1 MQKHTIAATLIST
14 GILIGCG
21 GGSSTNTATPLTS
34 SSEAPVAPVAASTD
48 STGASTGSP
57 TELAS
62 SVDVSGYRSVS
73 IAATTTSAVRTAS
86 FMDRVQTM
94 IASLFIKP
102 AYAQTAPRCTT
113 DAYKLIGIKDDGS
126 YEPLSITTSGTDSC
140 NVGFREMFDVGSY
153 ILLTGEGIYK
163 DDLTCNLVFLEK
175 ANGNMYCVGETLPS
189 RYQIATSSNSNGSS
203 IAEKIQTITAA
214 DGTTTKYV
222 LINAQSTTFD
232 SNNQISGLKTKL
244 IRFDL
249 TDTTAGPKAAVL
261 LEGYQS
267 GWSQYTTASE
277 FEYFNLEN
285 YRLAQNGDV
294 LTNYYRSIWNSGSTG
309 SMSGSSY
316 RRNLKYYYD
325 FTNGGTDYSTGTLRD
340 TEALTL
346 INAALSAQAVNNTG
360 ATAAVGASANVT
372 TLGYLNVSCMFDAPN
387 SEGGVL
393 MTTPSQSWISGYD
406 SNGMYTSQWS
416 NSSSLFRVTAP
427 NASSAGKPVIA
438 FVKPTLLC
446 SDTSGWSGNI
456 PQKVGDTWYTLQSA
470 WSYSWGY
477 NPTTSMYQS
486 YGGTKTSIIGNRLYA
501 TTGNANDDTVFTM
514 PTSSNDLNGSGG
526 YYWGAGISNT
536 RIRASKDYLYLINQ
550 GSTMYTMNSSS
561 GVEISRFKPADQTTG
576 SVISNL
582 LRIVSSSQNLSYSAF
597 TTTKKDNVA
606 ELVARDLSSDDL
618 DKVYGT
624 IAEDGNYSQR
634 TINNSRYST
643 VAVARLN

>member
-1 MQKHTIAATLIST
+1 MKNRLITAALISS
-14 GILIGCG
+14 GILVGCG

-34 SSEAPVAPVAASTD
+34 ATEAPVAPVASTD
-48 STGASTGSP
+48 STGSP
-57 TELAS
+57 TELAN
-62 SVDVSGYRSVS
+62 SVNVSGYRSVS
-73 IAATTTSAVRTAS
+73 IAATTTSSVRTAS
-86 FMDRVQTM
+86 IIDRVQNM
-94 IASLFIKP
+94 LASLFIKP
-102 AYAQTAPRCTT
+102 AYAQTVSRCTT
-113 DAYKLIGIKDDGS
+113 DAYKLIGVKEDGS
-126 YEPLSITTSGTDSC
+126 FEPLSVTTSGTDSC

-189 RYQIATSSNSNGSS
+189 RYQITTSSNSGGSS
-203 IAEKIQTITAA
+203 IAEKIQTISGA
-214 DGTTTKYV
+214 DGVTTKYV
-222 LINAQSTTFD
+222 LVNAQSTTFD

-249 TDTTAGPKAAVL
+249 TDTTVGPKAAVL

-285 YRLAQNGDV
+285 YRIAQNGDV
-294 LTNYYRSIWNSGSTG
+294 LTNYYRSIWSNGGGAT
-309 SMSGSSY
+309 MSGGASY

-325 FTNGGTDYSTGTLRD
+325 FTNGGTEFSAGTLRD

-346 INAALSAQAVNNTG
+346 INNALSAQVVNNTG
-360 ATAAVGASANVT
+360 AMAAAGSNASATV
-372 TLGYLNVSCMFDAPN
+372 LSYLNVSCMFDAPN

-393 MTTPSQSWISGYD
+393 MTTPSQSWVSGYD

-427 NASSAGKPVIA
+427 NASSGGKPVIA

-446 SDTSGWSGNI
+446 SDTSNWSGNI

-477 NPTTSMYQS
+477 NPTTFTYQS
-486 YGGTKTSIIGNRLYA
+486 YGGTKTSIIGNKLYA
-501 TTGNANDDTVFTM
+501 TSGNTNDDTVFTM
-514 PTSSNDLNGSGG
+514 PTSSNDLNGSAG
-526 YYWGAGISNT
+526 YYWGANISNT

-550 GSTMYTMNSSS
+550 GSTMYTMASSS
-561 GVEISRFKPADQTTG
+561 GVEISRFKPADQTNG

-606 ELVARDLSSDDL
+606 ELVARDLASDDL

-624 IAEDGNYSQR
+624 IAEDGSYSQR

-643 VAVARLN
+643 IAVARLN